1 MSETKSPH
9 AGLTR
14 RGFLKTTGAA
24 AGVAAVAGTG
34 VALTDLAPVSAYA
47 EGAAAIEGEQVFRT
61 SCRGNC
67 GSRCPQEVVVREGKV
82 VRTTAAQLPGDDS
95 VRRRLCVKGYTQPQR
110 LYEPDRLKYP
120 MKRTSWS
127 PENPNGDQ
135 RGSGDW
141 ERIDWDEAIEL
152 ASSQIAKNMKEYR
165 PSSVALW
172 TSYGSNNVLNGTS
185 AGFMSVA
192 YGRFITS
199 TGITVLGASADYA
212 QLKTQMSD
220 LAVSGNDCADIANA
234 KTIMAWGGNP
244 AEAYIHDW
252 QFVCQAREKGAKLI
266 TIDPQFTASA
276 MHSDVYVPI
285 RPGTDGALMLGMAN
299 YIVENKLVDETF
311 MKKKTVSPLLVKEDG
326 TYFRLSDLGVAPTE
340 GPLNPYTGKPSVIDP
355 NVVWDAA
362 SDGPV
367 MAAKAVD
374 PVLLGSFEHEGVKVQ
389 TVYQKTLDSIK
400 EYTAEKAAEICDL
413 PLETVEMLAKTYAT
427 EGPVAVLTYQG
438 IGHHANSHHNYKNL
452 SLIGALTGN
461 AGKPGAMLFRS
472 YGTSMPTNSTEFM
485 LGKVAL
491 NICGMYLPQILE
503 TKQWAGKDLDIRM
516 LFCTNGNMLS
526 CESGRVKLV
535 EAVKKVDF
543 VVCADVNLTDTAQYA
558 DLLLPVTHSY
568 ETEDFDGG
576 GSTPFPTYYHKVI
589 DPLFECK
596 TDLEIMRL
604 IAGKLGME
612 KIYAKSDEEFL
623 RAVIDTPANIA
634 GGCSYDDFHKDKPVK
649 NYAFTEKSMVDTFE
663 KTPTQRLQY
672 YIEKPMP
679 RNNFGQKI
687 ADYERLPHYEHANE
701 AYWENPLREKYP
713 LMGCSEHPKY
723 HVHSQCAH
731 TPWLRELEP
740 EPLLKVNA
748 TDAQERGIKQGDYVR
763 VYNDHG
769 YAVLKVRV
777 TEGIK
782 PGVVSI
788 PHGWQADQFV
798 EGHTQDLTNIFMN
811 DFVSNSAFYDFLCEV
826 EKYEGG
832 KR

>member
-1 MSETKSPH
+1 MSGTNSSQG
-9 AGLTR
+9 GLTR
-14 RGFLKTTGAA
+14 RSFLKTTGAVAGA
-24 AGVAAVAGTG
+24 AGVVGVSSMLSSVAVTEAH
-34 VALTDLAPVSAYA
+34 A
-47 EGAAAIEGEQVFRT
+47 EGAAAVDGEQVFRT

-67 GSRCPQEVVVREGKV
+67 GSRCPQEVVVRDGKV
-82 VRTTAAQLPGDDS
+82 VRTTAAQLPGEDN

-120 MKRTSWS
+120 MKRVGWS
-127 PENPNGDQ
+127 PESPNGEQ
-135 RGSGDW
+135 RGNDEW
-141 ERIDWDEAIEL
+141 ERISWDEAIETVS
-152 ASSQIAKNMKEYR
+152 AEIGRIMKEHG

-220 LAVSGNDCADIANA
+220 LAVTGNDCADIANS

-252 QFVCQAREKGAKLI
+252 QFVCEAREKGAKLI
-266 TIDPQFTASA
+266 TIDPQYTASA
-276 MHSDVYVPI
+276 MHSDIYVPI

-299 YIVENKLVDETF
+299 YIIENDLIDYDF
-311 MKKKTVSPLLVKEDG
+311 MKQKTVSPLLIKEDG
-326 TYFRLSDLGVAPTE
+326 TYFRMSDLGVEPTE
-340 GPLNPYTGKPSVIDP
+340 GPINPYTGMPSIIDP
-355 NVVWDAA
+355 NVVWDSAA
-362 SDGPV
+362 NGPV
-367 MAAKAVD
+367 MAAMASD
-374 PVLLGSFEHEGVKVQ
+374 PELLGSFEVEGVSVQ
-389 TVYQKTLDSIK
+389 TVYQKTKDSIT
-400 EYTAEKAAEICDL
+400 EYTVEKAAEICDL
-413 PLETVEMLAKTYAT
+413 PVETVEMLAKTYAT

-438 IGHHANSHHNYKNL
+438 IGHHVNSHHNYKNL

-461 AGKPGAMLFRS
+461 AGKPGAMLFRA
-472 YGTSMPTNSTEFM
+472 YGTSMPTNSQEFM

-491 NICGMYLPQILE
+491 NICGMYLPQIIE
-503 TKQWAGKDLDIRM
+503 TKKWAGNDLDIRM

-526 CESGRVKLV
+526 CESGRVKLI
-535 EAVKKVDF
+535 EAVKKVDCI
-543 VVCADVNLTDTAQYA
+543 VCADVNMTDTARFA
-558 DLLLPVTHSY
+558 DILLPVTHAY

-576 GSTPFPTYYHKVI
+576 GSTPFPTYYHKVV
-589 DPLFECK
+589 DPHYECK

-604 IAGKLGME
+604 IADKLGMGE
-612 KIYAKSDEEFL
+612 IYAKSDEEFL
-623 RAVIDTPANIA
+623 RAIIDTPANIQ
-634 GGCSYDDFHKDKPVK
+634 GGCGYDDFHKGELVK
-649 NYAFTEKSMVDTFE
+649 NYAFTEKVLVDTFE

-679 RNNFGQKI
+679 RNNFGQEI
-687 ADYERLPHYEHANE
+687 ADYERIPHYEHANE

-748 TDAQERGIKQGDYVR
+748 SDAKERGIEQGDVVK

-769 YAVLKVRV
+769 YAVLKALV

-788 PHGWQADQFV
+788 PHGWQQEQFV
-798 EGHTQDLTNIFMN
+798 EGHTQDLTSIQMN

-826 EKYEGG
+826 EKYQ
-832 KR
+832 